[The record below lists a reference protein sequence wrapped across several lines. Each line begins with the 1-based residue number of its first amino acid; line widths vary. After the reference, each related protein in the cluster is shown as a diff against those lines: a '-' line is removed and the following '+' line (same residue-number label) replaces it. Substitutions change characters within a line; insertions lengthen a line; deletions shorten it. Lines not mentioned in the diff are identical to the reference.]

1 MRYTHGRVQHQ
12 KMGSQ
17 WSKNSSSLNDNAD
30 VSEPTSISTSKSKT
44 TNQPTPLSLSF
55 SSPSLLSSSN
65 SRKRRRNDNNDDD
78 NDDDDEEEDNDN
90 DESDISG
97 REETAEK
104 EKESSSHAQRR
115 PRKRRRATPSF
126 GITDTFL
133 LWFTKFA
140 LLVIESIG
148 RLDSLY
154 HVNRPE
160 VEKKETMDFLM
171 RMLQYFQLRDIDVLR
186 RGWGAISLLTTDA
199 NTIRLGQQQR
209 PIRESSNL
217 EEDISLITIVMRSH
231 SKCEE
236 IQYLGFRAME
246 YLVMSVHH
254 DDDNDDNNNNSS
266 NSSNSNSN
274 DTEIDWG
281 TLVKGGAISAFV
293 DILRNFQNRKD
304 MTTSC
309 FMFLFMLI
317 KEGEDVNARRIFIE
331 LGGIPLIL
339 QSIIRYVDKTDLTHT
354 GCALIHYLSTFETSR
369 DDLINHNV
377 IDCLVVVLDN
387 HTSNNNTE
395 IINMCLVSLRQI
407 SVDNDL
413 PAGQHEFIPI
423 LIQLMNYHPN
433 DEGVQFYS
441 LILIRTAGRTE
452 TIHHQLV
459 VPTIVAAMRRFPDH
473 DGIVFFGSLL
483 FWKIISNDNTN
494 TNEALTFISSEG
506 GIESVIA
513 ATISNNGNLVGLAT
527 VAHAI
532 LIHAWEIRPPE
543 QEPAVVAFGGSRE
556 IISLITKFNQ
566 RNAPNNDNVPLHI
579 AI

>member
-1 MRYTHGRVQHQ
+1 
-12 KMGSQ
+12 MGSH
-17 WSKNSSSLNDNAD
+17 WSKNSSSLDVD
-30 VSEPTSISTSKSKT
+30 VSEPTSTSKT

-55 SSPSLLSSSN
+55 SSPSLLSSSDT
-65 SRKRRRNDNNDDD
+65 RKRRRKDN
-78 NDDDDEEEDNDN
+78 DDDEEEKKDND
-90 DESDISG
+90 DSDISG
-97 REETAEK
+97 REETVEK
-104 EKESSSHAQRR
+104 EKESSSHAHR
-115 PRKRRRATPSF
+115 PRKRRRVAPSF
-126 GITDTFL
+126 GITDKFL

-140 LLVIESIG
+140 LLMIESIG
-148 RLDSLY
+148 RLDSFY

-160 VEKKETMDFLM
+160 VEKKQTMEFLM
-171 RMLQYFQLRDIDVLR
+171 RMLQYFQLRDINVLR

-199 NTIRLGQQQR
+199 NIRLGQQR
-209 PIRESSNL
+209 PIRESNL
-217 EEDISLITIVMRSH
+217 EEDISLITNVMRSH

-246 YLVMSVHH
+246 YLVMSVHN
-254 DDDNDDNNNNSS
+254 DDDNGDNNN
-266 NSSNSNSN
+266 NSNSN
-274 DTEIDWG
+274 DTEIDWE

-317 KEGEDVNARRIFIE
+317 KEGEDVNSRRIFIE
-331 LGGIPLIL
+331 LGGIPLLL
-339 QSIIRYVDKTDLTHT
+339 QSIIHYVDNTDLTHT
-354 GCALIHYLSTFETSR
+354 GCALIHYLSTFESSR
-369 DDLINHNV
+369 NDLINHNA
-377 IDCLVVVLDN
+377 IDCLVVVLGNDN
-387 HTSNNNTE
+387 SNNNTE

-413 PAGQHEFIPI
+413 PAGRHEFIPI
-423 LIQLMNYHPN
+423 LIQLMKYHPN

-452 TIHHQLV
+452 TIHHQLA
-459 VPTIVAAMRRFPDH
+459 VPTIVTAMRRFPDH

-483 FWKIISNDNTN
+483 FWKILSNDNTN

-532 LIHAWEIRPPE
+532 LIHAWENRPPE
-543 QEPAVVAFGGSRE
+543 QEPAVVAFGGSRQ

-566 RNAPNNDNVPLHI
+566 RNAANNDDDDDDGGGGGGPLHI

>member
-1 MRYTHGRVQHQ
+1 
-12 KMGSQ
+12 MGSR
-17 WSKNSSSLNDNAD
+17 WSKNSSSLD
-30 VSEPTSISTSKSKT
+30 VDESEEPTSTSVSTSKT
-44 TNQPTPLSLSF
+44 ANQPTPLSLSF
-55 SSPSLLSSSN
+55 SSPSVLSSSDSD
-65 SRKRRRNDNNDDD
+65 SRKRRRNGINDDNDVEDKNNDD
-78 NDDDDEEEDNDN
+78 
-90 DESDISG
+90 SGSG
-97 REETAEK
+97 REETEK
-104 EKESSSHAQRR
+104 EKESASQSQR
-115 PRKRRRATPSF
+115 PRKRRRVTPSF
-126 GITDTFL
+126 GITDTCL

-140 LLVIESIG
+140 LLMIESIG

-171 RMLQYFQLRDIDVLR
+171 RMLQYFQLRDINVLR
-186 RGWGAISLLTTDA
+186 RGWGAISLLTTEDA
-199 NTIRLGQQQR
+199 NIRPVDQQR
-209 PIRESSNL
+209 SIRESNL
-217 EEDISLITIVMRSH
+217 EEDIALITTVMRSH

-246 YLVMSVHH
+246 YLVMSV
-254 DDDNDDNNNNSS
+254 DNDNDDDSSNNNNI
-266 NSSNSNSN
+266 

-304 MTTSC
+304 MTTCC

-317 KEGEDVNARRIFIE
+317 KEGEDVNSRRIFIE

-339 QSIIRYVDKTDLTHT
+339 QSIIHYVDNTDLTHT
-354 GCALIHYLSTFETSR
+354 GCALIHYLTTFETSR
-369 DDLINHNV
+369 NDLINHNV
-377 IDCLVVVLDN
+377 IDCLVVVMDKRS
-387 HTSNNNTE
+387 SNNNTE

-413 PAGQHEFIPI
+413 PAGRHEFIPI
-423 LIQLMNYHPN
+423 LIQLMKYHPN

-452 TIHHQLV
+452 TIHHQLA

-483 FWKIISNDNTN
+483 FWRILSNDNAN

-513 ATISNNGNLVGLAT
+513 ATIANNGNLVGLAT

-532 LIHAWEIRPPE
+532 LIYAWENRPPE
-543 QEPAVVAFGGSRE
+543 QEPAVVAFGGSRQ

-566 RNAPNNDNVPLHI
+566 RNDDNDNDNDNNGGGGPLHI
-579 AI
+579 AV

>member
-1 MRYTHGRVQHQ
+1 
-12 KMGSQ
+12 MGSH
-17 WSKNSSSLNDNAD
+17 WSKNSSSLD
-30 VSEPTSISTSKSKT
+30 VDESEPTSTS

-55 SSPSLLSSSN
+55 SSPSPSLLSSSG
-65 SRKRRRNDNNDDD
+65 SRKRRRNDNN
-78 NDDDDEEEDNDN
+78 NDDEEVEKDNDY
-90 DESDISG
+90 SDISG
-97 REETAEK
+97 REKTLEK
-104 EKESSSHAQRR
+104 EKESSSHTQR
-115 PRKRRRATPSF
+115 PRKRRRVASSF

-148 RLDSLY
+148 RLNSLY
-154 HVNRPE
+154 HANRPE
-160 VEKKETMDFLM
+160 VEKKETMAFLM
-171 RMLQYFQLRDIDVLR
+171 RMLQYFQLRDINVLR

-199 NTIRLGQQQR
+199 NVRLGQQR
-209 PIRESSNL
+209 PIRESNI
-217 EEDISLITIVMRSH
+217 EEDISLITTVMRSH

-246 YLVMSVHH
+246 YLVMSVDN
-254 DDDNDDNNNNSS
+254 DDDNDDNNNN
-266 NSSNSNSN
+266 NSSSN

-281 TLVKGGAISAFV
+281 TLVKGGAISVFV

-304 MTTSC
+304 MTTCC

-317 KEGEDVNARRIFIE
+317 KEGEDVNSRRIFIE

-339 QSIIRYVDKTDLTHT
+339 QSIIHYVDNTDLTHT

-369 DDLINHNV
+369 NDLINHNV
-377 IDCLVVVLDN
+377 IDCLVVVLDT
-387 HTSNNNTE
+387 HSSNNNIE

-407 SVDNDL
+407 STDNDL
-413 PAGQHEFIPI
+413 PAGRHEFIPI
-423 LIQLMNYHPN
+423 LIQLMKYHPN

-452 TIHHQLV
+452 TIHHQLA
-459 VPTIVAAMRRFPDH
+459 VPTIVAAMRKFPDH
-473 DGIVFFGSLL
+473 DGIVFLGSLL
-483 FWKIISNDNTN
+483 FWKILSNDNTN

-532 LIHAWEIRPPE
+532 LIHAWENRPPE
-543 QEPAVVAFGGSRE
+543 QEPAVVAFGGSRQ
-556 IISLITKFNQ
+556 IISLITKFNE
-566 RNAPNNDNVPLHI
+566 RNAANNDDDGGGGGGGPLHI
-579 AI
+579 AV

>member
-1 MRYTHGRVQHQ
+1 
-12 KMGSQ
+12 MGSQ
-17 WSKNSSSLNDNAD
+17 WSKNSSSLNGED
-30 VSEPTSISTSKSKT
+30 VSEPTSISTSTSNT

-78 NDDDDEEEDNDN
+78 NDDDDEDDEEEEEDNDN

-104 EKESSSHAQRR
+104 EKESSSHTQRR

-254 DDDNDDNNNNSS
+254 DDDNDDNNNINNS
-266 NSSNSNSN
+266 NSNSNSN

-354 GCALIHYLSTFETSR
+354 GCALIHYLGTFETSR

-423 LIQLMNYHPN
+423 LIQLMKYHPD

-459 VPTIVAAMRRFPDH
+459 VPTIVATMRRFPDH

-532 LIHAWEIRPPE
+532 LIHAWEIRPPG